1 MAIPSIHFLGL
12 KPNRIGFT
20 IEIRIHRAMVGAT
33 GLKSSERKGWEM
45 GIVELLKEG
54 RIVELNKVL
63 EPGREGR
70 RLEIRRFRIYA
81 GEFMHDIDTMSH
93 IGTHAEAPS
102 HFIPALP
109 EGKDATDIAD
119 FPAEAWWGEAVFVN
133 LAKLVPKAKITPEY
147 LQGKGVRKGDIVV
160 IGNSPYKDDEK
171 ISMTHTAGRWLAE
184 IGIKLLAMDFSYSIE
199 EDFSDLGKM
208 TVHVELLSRG
218 IPLIEGLAHLDQLKE
233 QRFFFMG
240 LPSRVK
246 GCDAWPIR
254 AIAIEGVL

>member
-1 MAIPSIHFLGL
+1 
-12 KPNRIGFT
+12 
-20 IEIRIHRAMVGAT
+20 
-33 GLKSSERKGWEM
+33 M
-45 GIVELLKEG
+45 GILEVLKKG

-63 EPGREGR
+63 EPGKEGR

-109 EGKDATDIAD
+109 EGKDAPDIAD
-119 FPAEAWWGEAVFVN
+119 VPADVWMGEAIFIN
-133 LAKLVPKAKITPEY
+133 LAKLPPKAKVTAE
-147 LQGKGVRKGDIVV
+147 LLKEKGIRQGDIVV
-160 IGNSPYKDDEK
+160 IGNSPYKDEEK
-171 ISMTHTAGRWLAE
+171 ITMTDAAAYYLVEA
-184 IGIKLLAMDFSYSIE
+184 GIKLLAMDFSYSIE
-199 EDFSDLGKM
+199 ENFAELSRMKA
-208 TVHVELLSRG
+208 HVELLSRG
-218 IPLIEGLAHLDQLKE
+218 VPLIEGLAHLDQLKE
-233 QRFFFMG
+233 ERFFFIG